1 MQHEHT
7 RLLVIGAGPFGL
19 SLAAYAG
26 DLGIENRIHG
36 SPMAFWR
43 EHMPAG
49 MYLRS
54 ACDWHL
60 DAAGVDTID
69 AYLET
74 LGLTPDDVEPLSLP
88 SYFGYTTWF
97 QDRRDLQPDSRMV
110 LALDQTDHGFAATLD
125 DGSALTADNVAVA
138 IGFRHF
144 QHVPDDLAAIL
155 PPGRYR
161 HTCDLVDLAPLA
173 GRRCLIVGGR
183 QSAFEWAA
191 LLHEA
196 GAKSVD
202 VVHRHASP
210 AFTESD
216 WTWVTP
222 LVDSMVDDPGWYR
235 RLTTQQQNEVNQ
247 RLWAEGRLKVEPWLE
262 PRLDHPGLRIHP
274 NTHVVRCTERA
285 NRSLS
290 VELDDGSTLHVDDI
304 VLATGYR
311 PDVRRVPLLAA
322 GNVLGRLETRNHL
335 PVLDEHF
342 ETNLRGLFMTSMLA
356 VQDFGP
362 FFAFTGS
369 VRTSTRLIGEA
380 LVRQPGH
387 FAGTG

>member
-1 MQHEHT
+1 MPQEHT
-7 RLLVIGAGPFGL
+7 RLLTIGAGPFGL

-26 DLGIENRIHG
+26 ELGIENRIHG
-36 SPMAFWR
+36 SPMSFWY
-43 EHMPAG
+43 EHMPEG

-60 DAAGVDTID
+60 DAAGVDTIE
-69 AYLET
+69 AYLDT

-97 QDRRDLQPDSRMV
+97 QSQRDLNPDPRMI
-110 LALDQTDHGFAATLD
+110 LALDQVDRGFAASLE
-125 DGSALTADNVAVA
+125 DGSKVTADNVAVA
-138 IGFRHF
+138 LGFRHF
-144 QHVPDDLAAIL
+144 QHVPEELAAIL
-155 PPGRYR
+155 PAGRYQ
-161 HTCDLVDLAPLA
+161 HTCDLVDLAQLS

-196 GAKSVD
+196 GATSVD

-210 AFTESD
+210 RFTESD
-216 WTWVTP
+216 WTWVNP
-222 LVDSMVDDPGWYR
+222 LVESMVDDPGWYR
-235 RLTTQQQNEVNQ
+235 RLTTQQQKDVNQ

-262 PRLDHPGLRIHP
+262 HRLAHESIRIHP
-274 NTHVVRCTERA
+274 RTNIVGCTELA
-285 NRSLS
+285 NRTLS
-290 VELDDGSTLHVDDI
+290 VDLDDGSTLRVDDI

-322 GNVLGRLETRNHL
+322 GNILGRLETRNHL

-342 ETNLRGLFMTSMLA
+342 QTNLPGLFITSMLA

-369 VRTSTRLIGEA
+369 VRTSTRLIGDA
-380 LVRQPGH
+380 LVHQPGH
-387 FAGTG
+387 FADAG